1 MLYLASESPRRRE
14 LLQKLGIPFVVEK
27 ACVKEL
33 EQTDVSS
40 VCSLAL
46 LPQMNSRLKAEAV
59 SLLHPGD
66 AVIGADTSIIFKER
80 MLGKPRGAED
90 ARVMLGLLSG
100 ETHQVITG
108 VTVMRS
114 GKCPFLRSW
123 SVVSTVTFKILTPEI
138 IDAYMSLVNVLDKA
152 GAYAIQDRGDM
163 IVQEFTGD
171 LDNIIGLPVESLRPL
186 FAAGSPLLPL

>member
-14 LLQKLGIPFVVEK
+14 LLRKLDVPFVVEK
-27 ACVKEL
+27 ACVREL
-33 EQTDVSS
+33 EQADVSS

-66 AVIGADTSIIFKER
+66 AVVGADTSIIFQER
-80 MLGKPRGAED
+80 MLGKPRDAED

-100 ETHQVITG
+100 KTHQVVTG

-114 GKCPFLRSW
+114 GKRPFLRSW
-123 SVVSTVTFKILTPEI
+123 SVVSTVTFKMLAPGI
-138 IDAYMSLVNVLDKA
+138 IDAYMAAVNVLDKA
-152 GAYAIQDRGDM
+152 GAYAIQDHGDM
-163 IVQEFTGD
+163 IIQEFTGD

-186 FAAGSPLLPL
+186 FAPGSPLLTL